1 MILAGA
7 LLAGCAGL
15 PHAPPAIRLADTVT
29 MTPRVTDC
37 DLPPGLLDKMLPV
50 PVNVQTVCGM
60 IGVKLELP

>member
-1 MILAGA
+1 
-7 LLAGCAGL
+7 
-15 PHAPPAIRLADTVT
+15 